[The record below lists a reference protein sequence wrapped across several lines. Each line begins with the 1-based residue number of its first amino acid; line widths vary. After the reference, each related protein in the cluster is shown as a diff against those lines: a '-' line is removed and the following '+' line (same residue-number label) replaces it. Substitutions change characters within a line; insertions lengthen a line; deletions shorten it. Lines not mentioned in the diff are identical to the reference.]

1 VAQSAIESIEINGLY
16 NEAQMLLKILENVYS
31 EEPLEK
37 ILEEFLSES
46 DQRCIL
52 KFLVDV

>member
-1 VAQSAIESIEINGLY
+1 
-16 NEAQMLLKILENVYS
+16 MLLKILENAYS

-46 DQRCIL
+46 DQKCIL

>member
-1 VAQSAIESIEINGLY
+1 MAQSAIESIEINGLY